1 MYMASTKTQNIL
13 NEIEGYIN
21 NDVTVIDALVFYA
34 EKYDLEVELVGE
46 IVKQSPVLRARVQQD
61 AETLNLM
68 EKTARLPV

>member
-1 MYMASTKTQNIL
+1 MKPTKTQNIL
-13 NEIEGYIN
+13 KEIEGYVN

-46 IVKQSPVLRARVQQD
+46 IVRRSPVLRSRVQQD